1 MNIDLSE
8 KKNYL
13 IDKYIWIDIKTYLF
27 DRYLWH
33 YPERIKFS
41 EIINTLPKKTIP
53 HTHYNSFVKVDNQKI
68 IHNSYFINNFEI
80 YEYFRY

>member
-1 MNIDLSE
+1 MNNIDE
-8 KKNYL
+8 KKKYIL

-33 YPERIKFS
+33 YPERVRYSKILK
-41 EIINTLPKKTIP
+41 TLPKKSIP
-53 HTHYNSFVKVDNQKI
+53 HTHYNFFVKVGNQKI
-68 IHNSYFINNFEI
+68 IHNSYFINNYEI